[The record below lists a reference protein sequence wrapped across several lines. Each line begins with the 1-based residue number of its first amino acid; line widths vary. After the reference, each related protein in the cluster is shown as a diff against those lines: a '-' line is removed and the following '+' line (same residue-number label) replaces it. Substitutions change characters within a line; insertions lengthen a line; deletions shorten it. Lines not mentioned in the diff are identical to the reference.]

1 MGTRMKYTRGL
12 LVAAIL
18 CPSHGQSQQGAPSGV
33 APTEYDVHRE
43 INLTGTVRAYTPAP
57 QAPPFGAHVTLQTA
71 AGAID
76 VHLGSPKLLAANH
89 FTIEPGD
96 TLRIVGES
104 VAYGTA
110 TQFVARI
117 VQKGTQVLMVRS
129 VRGIPLSFAAPRN
142 AAGSK
147 PQGGAL

>member
-57 QAPPFGAHVTLQTA
+57 QAPRFGAHVTLETA

-76 VHLGSPKLLAANH
+76 VHLGNPKLLAANH
-89 FTIEPGD
+89 FTIAPGD

-117 VQKGTQVLMVRS
+117 AQKGTQVLMVRS

-147 PQGGAL
+147 LQGGAL